1 MPPQPERVSGARKPI
16 VVIGGGMSGLAC
28 AWRLQRLGARVLL
41 LEQEERAGGVIR
53 SVRREGVLFEAGPQS
68 FLLTAELAELI
79 REAGLED
86 DLLLADPRAPR
97 YLVMR
102 GKLRQVPL
110 GPALLFSSL
119 LSWSTKMRLLSE
131 PFRHTTPPADDESI
145 AAFVRRKFGAELL
158 DRLVAPM
165 VAGIY
170 AGDAE
175 RLSLRG
181 AFPSLHDWETRFGS
195 VVRGAIKSRPTGG
208 APRGG
213 LATLREGNESL
224 VARLTERLGD
234 CASTRARAIGLR
246 RTAATE
252 SGKRPEELTG
262 ARFEIECDIAGRR
275 ETIPA
280 AAVVVATPA
289 RAAAAL
295 LAPLVPAAGD
305 LARIEYAPV
314 SVVAGSYAAEHVP
327 RPLVGFGFLVPRA
340 ERLRVLGTVW
350 NSSLFPGRVPDGQTL
365 LTSFA
370 GGMTD
375 PSAGALPDEALYSTV
390 ESELRRVLGLL
401 CPPRVRFAQRWAQ
414 AIPQYGMGHAE
425 LLRRVRTALD
435 ATPGLFLVGN
445 YLEGPAIGACVSVSN
460 RVAEHAAALLGAA
473 HG

>member
-1 MPPQPERVSGARKPI
+1 MPPQPEPYPRARTPI
-16 VVIGGGMSGLAC
+16 VVIGGGISGLAC
-28 AWRLQRLGARVLL
+28 AWRLERLGLPVRL
-41 LEQEERAGGVIR
+41 LEQEDRAGGVIR
-53 SVRREGVLFEAGPQS
+53 SVRRDGVLFEAGPQS
-68 FLLTAELAELI
+68 FLLTPELAELV

-86 DLLLADPRAPR
+86 ELLLADPRAPR

-131 PFRHTTPPADDESI
+131 PFGRSTPPADDESI

-181 AFPSLHDWETRFGS
+181 AFPSLHEWETRFGS
-195 VVRGAIKSRPTGG
+195 VVRGAIKSRPPGNTS
-208 APRGG
+208 RGG
-213 LATLREGNESL
+213 LATLREGNQSL
-224 VARLTERLGD
+224 VARLAERLGD
-234 CASTRARAIGLR
+234 RVTPRARAIALR
-246 RTAATE
+246 RPAVQSE
-252 SGKRPEELTG
+252 V
-262 ARFEIECDIAGRR
+262 RFEIECEIAGRR

-280 AAVVVATPA
+280 AAVIVAAPA
-289 RAAAAL
+289 RAAAGL
-295 LAPLVPAAGD
+295 LAPLVPAAAD

-327 RPLVGFGFLVPRA
+327 RPLQGFGFLVPRA
-340 ERLRVLGTVW
+340 ERLRILGTVW
-350 NSSLFPGRVPDGQTL
+350 NSSLFPGRVPEGQSL

-375 PSAGALPDEALYSTV
+375 PSVGALPEEALFQTV
-390 ESELRRVLGLL
+390 ESELHRVLGLL
-401 CPPRVRFAQRWAQ
+401 RPPRVRFTERWAQ
-414 AIPQYGMGHAE
+414 AIPQYGMGHAD
-425 LLRRVRTALD
+425 LIRRVRAALD
-435 ATPGLFLVGN
+435 ATPGLWVAGN
-445 YLEGPAIGACVSVSN
+445 YLEGPAIGACVSLSN
-460 RVAEHAAALLGAA
+460 RIAERAAAQLGA
-473 HG
+473 GPG

>member
-1 MPPQPERVSGARKPI
+1 MPPQPEPGASMRI
-16 VVIGGGMSGLAC
+16 VVIGGGISGLAC
-28 AWRLQRLGARVLL
+28 AWRLERLGMPVLL

-68 FLLTAELAELI
+68 FLLTPELAELL
-79 REAGLED
+79 RDAGLDD
-86 DLLLADPRAPR
+86 DLLRADPRAPR
-97 YLVMR
+97 YVLLGGR
-102 GKLRQVPL
+102 LRRVPL
-110 GPALLFSSL
+110 GPAIFFSSL
-119 LSWSTKMRLLSE
+119 LSWSTKRRLLSE
-131 PFRHTTPPADDESI
+131 PFGRSTPPAEDESI

-195 VVRGAIKSRPTGG
+195 VVRGAMKSRPAGD

-224 VARLTERLGD
+224 VARLAERLGD
-234 CASTRARAIGLR
+234 RVSRRARAISLR
-246 RTAATE
+246 RAVVG
-252 SGKRPEELTG
+252 SGERPEVKTG

-275 ETIPA
+275 ETITA

-295 LAPLVPAAGD
+295 LAPVVPAAAD

-314 SVVAGSYAAEHVP
+314 SVVAGSYALEHVP
-327 RPLVGFGFLVPRA
+327 RPLEGFGFLVPRA

-350 NSSLFPGRVPDGQTL
+350 NSSLFAGRVPEGQTL

-375 PSAGALPDEALYSTV
+375 PSASALPDEALYLTV

-401 CPPRVRFAQRWAQ
+401 YAPRVRFAQRWAQ

-425 LLRRVRTALD
+425 LLRRVRAALD
-435 ATPGLFLVGN
+435 ATPGLFLAGN

-460 RVAEHAAALLGAA
+460 RVAERASASRS
-473 HG
+473 

>member
-1 MPPQPERVSGARKPI
+1 MPPQPDPGAPMPI
-16 VVIGGGMSGLAC
+16 VVIGGGISGLAC
-28 AWRLQRLGARVLL
+28 AWRLERLGLPVRL
-41 LEQEERAGGVIR
+41 LEQEERPGGVIR

-68 FLLTAELAELI
+68 FLLTPELAALI

-97 YLVMR
+97 YLVMGGR
-102 GKLRQVPL
+102 LRQVPL

-119 LSWSTKMRLLSE
+119 LSWGTKMRLLSE
-131 PFRHTTPPADDESI
+131 PFGRTTPPTDDESI

-181 AFPSLHDWETRFGS
+181 AFPSVHDWETRFGS
-195 VVRGAIKSRPTGG
+195 VVRGAIKSRPPGG

-224 VARLTERLGD
+224 VARLAERLGD
-234 CASTRARAIGLR
+234 RVSPRARAIALR
-246 RTAATE
+246 RPAVQSE
-252 SGKRPEELTG
+252 V
-262 ARFEIECDIAGRR
+262 RFEIECDIAGRR

-295 LAPLVPAAGD
+295 LAPVVPAATD

-314 SVVAGSYAAEHVP
+314 SVVAGSYASEHVP
-327 RPLVGFGFLVPRA
+327 RPLAGFGFLVPRT

-350 NSSLFPGRVPDGQTL
+350 NSSLFAGRVPEGQTL

-375 PSAGALPDEALYSTV
+375 PSVAALPDDALFQTV

-401 CPPRVRFAQRWAQ
+401 CPPRVRFTQRWAQ

-425 LLRRVRTALD
+425 LLRRVRAALD
-435 ATPGLFLVGN
+435 ATPGLFLAGN
-445 YLEGPAIGACVSVSN
+445 YLEGPAIGACVAVAN
-460 RVAEHAAALLGAA
+460 RVAEAASGRA
-473 HG
+473 